1 MNARRLG
8 LAAAGAAAL
17 LGTGVALLARPGE
30 KGRAPAPRP
39 ATRGNPDGIPNVVL
53 QTHTGKAVR
62 FYDDLL
68 RDKLVVIN
76 MMYAGCTNTCPPTT
90 HNLLRV
96 QQMLGDRVGRD
107 IFMYSITLKP
117 EQDSAREL
125 AAYARSHAV
134 QPGWLFLTGAPEDI
148 EQLRYALGFYDPDP
162 KVDQQEGRHVGMV
175 RIGNDPYRRW
185 GMAPSLADP
194 RQIVSMIRHVDRQP
208 APVSRS

>member
-17 LGTGVALLARPGE
+17 LGTGVALLGRPGE

-39 ATRGNPDGIPNVVL
+39 AGGDAGRIPNVAL
-53 QTHTGKAVR
+53 ETHTGRKVR

-96 QQMLGDRVGRD
+96 QQMLGDRVGKD

-125 AAYARSHAV
+125 AAYAKSHAV
-134 QPGWLFLTGAPEDI
+134 QPGWLFLTGAPGDI
-148 EQLRYALGFYDPDP
+148 EQLRFALGFYDPDAQ
-162 KVDQQEGRHVGMV
+162 VDRQEGRHVGMV
-175 RIGNDPYRRW
+175 RIGNDAHRRW

-194 RQIVSMIRHVDRQP
+194 RQIVSMIRHVTGERTG
-208 APVSRS
+208 